1 MSDPTKAY
9 IEEDLRLAME
19 CLKRLDFA
27 VTEAQEQ
34 EMLAAFRAEARREGY
49 QQGVQEEAERC
60 LELGHD
66 IKAVRQSER
75 EACERIVEDF
85 RVACRAKFD
94 SDVIDTVLAEAL
106 RRLQE
111 RAK

>member
-9 IEEDLRLAME
+9 TEEDLQKVRDWLE
-19 CLKRLDFA
+19 HFWESDQ
-27 VTEAQEQ
+27 VPVEA
-34 EMLAAFRAEARREGY
+34 LAAFHAEARREGY

>member
-9 IEEDLRLAME
+9 TEEDLRLAME

-75 EACERIVEDF
+75 EACERIVQE
-85 RVACRAKFD
+85 CFD
-94 SDVIDTVLAEAL
+94 DPSGFPARLEAEIL
-106 RRLQE
+106 RRLRE